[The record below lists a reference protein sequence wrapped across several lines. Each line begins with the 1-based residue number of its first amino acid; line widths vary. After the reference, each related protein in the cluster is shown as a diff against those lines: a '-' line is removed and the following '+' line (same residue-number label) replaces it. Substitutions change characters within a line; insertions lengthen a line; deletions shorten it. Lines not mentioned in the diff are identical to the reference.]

1 MPLFTDKAKA
11 FEIFNAA
18 RAVYDIEANAARDKY
33 HQELDAARAKLD
45 AAHAT
50 ACRIASE

>member
-1 MPLFTDKAKA
+1 MKLFTDKAKA
-11 FEIFNAA
+11 LEIFNAA
-18 RAVYDIEANAARDKY
+18 RAIYDIEADAAHYKY
-33 HQELDAARAKLD
+33 HQDLDAARAKLN